1 MSIKLL
7 SLSANTA
14 SPLLRLVSQEVPLL
28 SKHIPV
34 LVQFFLECSVN
45 KAYDD
50 ELCIMV
56 LNALSWMVK

>member
-1 MSIKLL
+1 MLL
-7 SLSANTA
+7 VLHILVLT
-14 SPLLRLVSQEVPLL
+14 PHPHLYHLVSQEVPLL

-34 LVQFFLECSVN
+34 LVQFFLECSAN

-50 ELCIMV
+50 ELRIMA